1 MGEKMG
7 VKGEGNIKCPRS
19 ASFSA
24 LALCLSLG
32 IWSAALNGDLGRV
45 KDLIQ
50 KAVDPSQPD
59 LAGYTALVSWEE
71 LGVLPPI
78 LLSQPRFSL

>member
-1 MGEKMG
+1 MKEILNVLGQH
-7 VKGEGNIKCPRS
+7 RS
-19 ASFSA
+19 VLWYFG
-24 LALCLSLG
+24 CLSLG

-45 KDLIQ
+45 KYLIQ

-71 LGVLPPI
+71 LGVSLLPEGD
-78 LLSQPRFSL
+78 